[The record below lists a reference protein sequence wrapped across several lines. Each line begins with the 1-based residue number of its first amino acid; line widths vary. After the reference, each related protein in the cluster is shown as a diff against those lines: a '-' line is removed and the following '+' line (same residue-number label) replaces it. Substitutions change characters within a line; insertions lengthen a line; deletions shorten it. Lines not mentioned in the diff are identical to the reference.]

1 MNKKF
6 LLVFFAAAFIA
17 WIIGLS
23 SCANII
29 PPTGGPKDTLAPV
42 LISAAPS
49 DSSLHF
55 TTKKITLNFDEF
67 VQLSSNFGDEIV
79 VSPYPLL
86 PPLFEARLKTITI
99 KLRDTLKPNTTYS
112 IDFGKAIQDVNEA
125 NAIKNFDYVF
135 STGNYIANGTLSG
148 KVILAETGETDST
161 LIVVLHRNLNDS
173 AIKKLRPDYFAKLN
187 GSGNFSF
194 QHLPN
199 DQFDVY
205 VLPND
210 YSKKYDDS
218 TKIFAFLNEPVHV
231 DSIPKSITLYAFQEF
246 KQKEKPVATEPK
258 KTKKNTEPEVLKIS
272 FSTSGVQDIL
282 TPLSI
287 FVNRKVAEF
296 DAAKIALSDTNFKTI
311 PVHWEADTSGRQFT
325 MQYSWIPG
333 RDYVLVVEK
342 EAFKDSAGIMPIEN
356 DTLEFRTKPVEDYG
370 NLLLRFS
377 NLELARN
384 PVLQFVQGNEIIES
398 IPLTQQEWS
407 RKLFP
412 PGDYT
417 IRILYDENKNGIWD
431 PGNFD
436 TKKQPEITIFIPR
449 KITVKA
455 DWDNEVDIRL

>member
-1 MNKKF
+1 MIKK
-6 LLVFFAAAFIA
+6 LLFTFFVAAFIA
-17 WIIGLS
+17 WAIGLS

-42 LISAAPS
+42 LVNAVPV
-49 DSSLHF
+49 DSSVHF

-79 VSPYPLL
+79 VSPNPLL

-125 NAIKNFDYVF
+125 NVIKNFDYVF
-135 STGNYIANGTLSG
+135 STGNYIANGTISG
-148 KVILAETGETDST
+148 KVILAETGETDSN
-161 LIVVLHRNLNDS
+161 LIVVLHANLNDS
-173 AIKKLRPDYFAKLN
+173 AVKKLRPDYFAKLN
-187 GSGNFSF
+187 GSGNFIF
-194 QHLPN
+194 KHLPN
-199 DQFDVY
+199 QQFALY

-218 TKIFAFLNEPVHV
+218 TKMFAFLNEPVLV
-231 DSIPKSITLYAFQEF
+231 DSLPKSLTLYAFQEF
-246 KQKEKPVATEPK
+246 KQKEKPPTTEPK
-258 KTKKNTEPEVLKIS
+258 KAKKSTEPEALKIS
-272 FSTSGVQDIL
+272 FSTSSVQDIL
-282 TPLSI
+282 MSMSI
-287 FVNRKVAEF
+287 YTNRKIAAF
-296 DAAKIALSDTNFKTI
+296 DSSKIILSDTNFKAI
-311 PVHWEADTSGRQFT
+311 PVRWLTDTSGKQFT
-325 MQYSWIPG
+325 MQYAWIPAK
-333 RDYVLVVEK
+333 DYILVVEK
-342 EAFKDSAGIMPIEN
+342 EAFKDSSGIMPVKN
-356 DTLEFRTKPVEDYG
+356 DTLEFKTKPVEDYG

-377 NLELARN
+377 NLQLEKN
-384 PVLQFVQGNEIIES
+384 PVLQFVQGNDIIES

-412 PGDYT
+412 PGDYI

-431 PGNFD
+431 PGNLE

-455 DWDNEVDIRL
+455 DWDNEVEIRL